1 MFPSPTP
8 QPFLSPPTPRFP
20 SSELSCCL
28 RFAFQKDL
36 ENPPPSFILG
46 PWRAGPGCPSLYPR
60 ISASPG
66 AFSTYPR
73 PRSFSKCV
81 LFCFEFFSLF
91 LFPSCSLP
99 YIFSPFLSSH
109 SFSISQMSQH
119 ATPCV
124 LFYRLPLPFLSLL
137 LPCCFLS
144 FLFSSLPH
152 LPISSCSAPL
162 SLSQAHFPAPGER
175 AHHVDPVGVGHVHAR
190 ALPAA
195 PSMSPSY
202 QLRHGARSTLIGC
215 LSWWPRLGGKMPSPQ
230 CQTDP
235 LSPVCVNRLSPVDQG
250 KEDVT
255 LGDLKSQ
262 NPKDK
267 VLAAASERT
276 LRFVWRRPHP
286 YPALP
291 STSGRIECFGPS

>member
-124 LFYRLPLPFLSLL
+124 LFHRLPLPFLSLL

-144 FLFSSLPH
+144 FLFSPTPAHFLLFSPSLPF
-152 LPISSCSAPL
+152 PSPL
-162 SLSQAHFPAPGER
+162 SRPR
-175 AHHVDPVGVGHVHAR
+175 
-190 ALPAA
+190 
-195 PSMSPSY
+195 
-202 QLRHGARSTLIGC
+202 GARS
-215 LSWWPRLGGKMPSPQ
+215 PR
-230 CQTDP
+230 
-235 LSPVCVNRLSPVDQG
+235 
-250 KEDVT
+250 
-255 LGDLKSQ
+255 
-262 NPKDK
+262 
-267 VLAAASERT
+267 
-276 LRFVWRRPHP
+276 
-286 YPALP
+286 
-291 STSGRIECFGPS
+291 GPSGSRARARRRAAGGPFNVPPATSCVTERGPR